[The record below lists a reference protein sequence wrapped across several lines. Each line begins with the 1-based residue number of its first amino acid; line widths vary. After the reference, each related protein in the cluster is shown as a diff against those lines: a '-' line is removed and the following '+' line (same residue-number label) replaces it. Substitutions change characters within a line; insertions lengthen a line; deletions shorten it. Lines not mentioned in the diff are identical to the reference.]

1 MIHHMRHDHVSFT
14 CCGRRYCI
22 DEDVPC
28 MYMYTMILIMSS
40 AMCVV
45 RACAGL
51 GRGSGGG
58 ANVACGGVVLLC
70 LGCVGSDVLV
80 DK

>member
-1 MIHHMRHDHVSFT
+1 
-14 CCGRRYCI
+14 
-22 DEDVPC
+22 

-51 GRGSGGG
+51 GRSSGGG
-58 ANVACGGVVLLC
+58 ANVACGGVVLL